1 MIAEGDEKMKIYT
14 LSTGDD
20 VYRYYKS
27 IVILFKDKRKVLST
41 SLQNGGYRE
50 DLTAVFNEDCN
61 LGAGLACTL
70 KAPTHEEHLCVIAHE
85 LGIDPKLSTGI
96 STAASME
103 NVAIQ
108 SESYEGLTVTAIVT
122 GGIEVNG
129 GRVGDPTTYYQPIEK
144 ETLKK
149 PGTINIMLVID
160 GDLPEGTMVRA
171 IVTCTEAKTAALQEL
186 LAGSNYSQGL
196 ATGSG
201 TDSTIIITN
210 PASPLYF
217 ENAGKHSK
225 VGELIGI
232 TVKKAVKEALKLE
245 TGLSPEYQHSVL
257 RRLKRFDINE
267 ESLWECYKGQGGIK
281 VGKAQFI
288 DYISQIDSASPMIT
302 YSSLYV
308 HLLDQLAWQLLSVQ
322 EVKEAGND
330 LLELACKLNNIVN
343 KPLENE
349 EQREII
355 LAWEEMLV
363 RSIQKKF
370 DC

>member
-1 MIAEGDEKMKIYT
+1 MMAEGDEDMKIYT

-27 IVILFKDKRKVLST
+27 IVILFKEKRKVLST

-50 DLTAVFNEDCN
+50 DLTSVFNEDCN
-61 LGAGLACTL
+61 PGAGLACTL
-70 KAPTHEEHLCVIAHE
+70 KAPTHEEHLRLIADE
-85 LGIDPKLSTGI
+85 LGIEPDFSSGI
-96 STAASME
+96 STAASMK

-108 SESYEGLTVTAIVT
+108 RESYEGLTVTAIVT

-129 GRVGDPTTYYQPIEK
+129 GRVGDPTTHYKPIEK

-171 IVTCTEAKTAALQEL
+171 VVTCTEAKTAALQEL
-186 LAGSNYSQGL
+186 MAGSNYSQGL

-210 PASPLYF
+210 PTSPLYF
-217 ENAGKHSK
+217 ENVGKHSK

-232 TVKKAVKEALKLE
+232 AVKKAVKEALKLQ
-245 TGLSPEYQHSVL
+245 TGLSPDDQHRVL
-257 RRLKRFDINE
+257 RRLKRFGTNE
-267 ESLWECYKGQGGIK
+267 ESLWQCYKDQGTIK
-281 VGKAQFI
+281 VSKAQFI
-288 DYISQIDSASPMIT
+288 DYISQIDRNSAMIT
-302 YSSLYV
+302 YTSLYV
-308 HLLDQLAWQLLSVQ
+308 HLLDQLAWQLLSLQ

-330 LLELACKLNNIVN
+330 LLELACKVTHIVN
-343 KPLENE
+343 KPLAQVDKPEM
-349 EQREII
+349 I
-355 LAWEEMLV
+355 LVWQDMLI

>member
-1 MIAEGDEKMKIYT
+1 MRIYT
-14 LSTGDD
+14 LSTGDV

-27 IVILFKDKRKVLST
+27 IVIVFKDKRKVLST
-41 SLQNGGYRE
+41 SLQNGGYQE

-61 LGAGLACTL
+61 PGAGLACTL
-70 KAPTHEEHLCVIAHE
+70 KAPTHEEHLRIIADE
-85 LGIDPKLSTGI
+85 LGIDPNFSSGM
-96 STAASME
+96 STAASMN

-108 SESYEGLTVTAIVT
+108 RESYEGLTVTAIVT

-171 IVTCTEAKTAALQEL
+171 LVTCTEAKTAALQEL
-186 LAGSNYSQGL
+186 MAGSNYSQGL

-210 PASPLYF
+210 PTSPLYF
-217 ENAGKHSK
+217 ENAGKHAK

-245 TGLSPEYQHSVL
+245 TGLSPNDQHSVL
-257 RRLKRFDINE
+257 RRLKRFGINE
-267 ESLWECYKGQGGIK
+267 EGLWQCYIRKGVIK
-281 VGKAQFI
+281 RHKAQFS
-288 DYISQIDSASPMIT
+288 DYISQLNGNSLMIT
-302 YSSLYV
+302 YTSLYV
-308 HLLDQLAWQLLSVQ
+308 HLLDQLAWELLSAEEVVQ
-322 EVKEAGND
+322 AGND
-330 LLELACKLNNIVN
+330 LLELACKLTNIVHSPMQ
-343 KPLENE
+343 KVL
-349 EQREII
+349 QQEII
-355 LAWEEMLV
+355 LAWEDMLV
-363 RSIQKKF
+363 RSIQQKF